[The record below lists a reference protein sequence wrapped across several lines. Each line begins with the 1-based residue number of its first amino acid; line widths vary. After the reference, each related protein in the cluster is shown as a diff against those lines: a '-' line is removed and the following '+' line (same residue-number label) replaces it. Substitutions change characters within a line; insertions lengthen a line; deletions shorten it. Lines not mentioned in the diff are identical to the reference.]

1 MNINSVKLIYFSPNK
16 TTKRVL
22 EGIAQGIQ
30 VERIDH
36 LDLTPPA
43 AKTQEFGEMQD
54 EFVIIGAPV
63 YGGRV
68 AIEAVKRVHRI
79 KVNQIPAVI
88 VVVYGNRAYEDA
100 LLELK
105 NLTVEAGFIPIAGG
119 AFIGE
124 HSHSN
129 EITPIACG
137 RPGVEDLKKAREF
150 GMLIRKKMRD
160 TNFLNEIPPLQV
172 PGNFPYKERRNRP
185 KVSPV
190 TRKTLCT
197 LCGTCATVCPNGA
210 ITVSHMVMTD
220 PDGCISCCSCIKNCP
235 TQARIFEA
243 PEVKKIAEWLSK
255 NCRDR
260 KEPEIYV

>member
-1 MNINSVKLIYFSPNK
+1 MQDFV
-16 TTKRVL
+16 
-22 EGIAQGIQ
+22 
-30 VERIDH
+30 
-36 LDLTPPA
+36 
-43 AKTQEFGEMQD
+43 EMQN

-68 AIEAVKRVHRI
+68 ALEAVKRVHRL
-79 KVNQIPAVI
+79 KANQTPAAV

-105 NLTVEAGFIPIAGG
+105 NLTVDAGFIPIAGG

-129 EITPIACG
+129 ETTPIACG
-137 RPGVEDLKKAREF
+137 RPDVQDLKKASEF

-160 TNFLNEIPPLQV
+160 TNFFDEMQPLRV

-185 KVSPV
+185 KVSP
-190 TRKTLCT
+190 TTLETLCT
-197 LCGTCATVCPNGA
+197 LCGTCATVCPTGA
-210 ITVSHMVMTD
+210 ITVSHMVITD

-235 TQARIFEA
+235 TQARVFEA
-243 PEVKKIAEWLSK
+243 PEIKEIAERLSK

-260 KEPEIYV
+260 WEYSCAIIKT

>member
-1 MNINSVKLIYFSPNK
+1 MNIKSVKLIYFSPTK
-16 TTKRVL
+16 TTKLIL

-30 VERIDH
+30 VERMDH

-43 AKTQEFGEMQD
+43 AKTQEFGEVQD
-54 EFVIIGAPV
+54 ELVIIGAPV

-68 AIEAVKRVHRI
+68 ALEAVKRVHRL
-79 KVNQIPAVI
+79 KGNQTPAVI

-105 NLTVEAGFIPIAGG
+105 NLTVEAGFITVAGG

-129 EITPIACG
+129 EATPIACG
-137 RPGVEDLKKAREF
+137 RPDVEDLKKAREF

-160 TNFLNEIPPLQV
+160 INFSNEVPPLLV

-185 KVSPV
+185 KVSPITQETV
-190 TRKTLCT
+190 CT
-197 LCGTCATVCPNGA
+197 LCGTCASVCPTGA
-210 ITVSHMVMTD
+210 ITVSHSVMTD
-220 PDGCISCCSCIKNCP
+220 SDECISCCSCIKNCP
-235 TQARIFEA
+235 AQARVFEA
-243 PEVKKIAEWLSK
+243 PEIKEIAERLSK

-260 KEPEIYV
+260 KEPGVYV

>member
-1 MNINSVKLIYFSPNK
+1 MDIKTLKLIYFSPTK

-30 VERIDH
+30 VDRMDH
-36 LDLTPPA
+36 LDLTPLA
-43 AKTQEFGEMQD
+43 ARTQEFGEMQD

-68 AIEAVKRVHRI
+68 ALEAMRRMQRLKA
-79 KVNQIPAVI
+79 NQTPAVM

-100 LLELK
+100 LLEMR
-105 NLTVEAGFIPIAGG
+105 NLAVEAGFIPIAGA

-124 HSHSN
+124 HSRSN
-129 EITPIACG
+129 ETMPIACG
-137 RPGVEDLKKAREF
+137 RPDAEDLKKAREF
-150 GMLIRKKMRD
+150 GILIRKKMRAID
-160 TNFLNEIPPLQV
+160 LSNEVPPLRV

-190 TRKTLCT
+190 TLETLCT
-197 LCGTCATVCPNGA
+197 LCGTCADVCPTGA

-235 TQARIFEA
+235 TQARVFEA
-243 PEVKKIAEWLSK
+243 PEIKEIAERLNK
-255 NCRDR
+255 NCRER

>member
-1 MNINSVKLIYFSPNK
+1 MNIKSVKLIYFSPTK
-16 TTKRVL
+16 TTKQVL

-30 VERIDH
+30 VNRIDH

-43 AKTQEFGEMQD
+43 AETQGLGEIRD
-54 EFVIIGAPV
+54 EFVMIGTPV

-68 AIEAVKRVHRI
+68 PMEAVKRVRRI

-105 NLTVEAGFIPIAGG
+105 NLTVEAGFIPAAGG

-129 EITPIACG
+129 ETAPIACG
-137 RPGVEDLKKAREF
+137 RPDKEDLRKARGF

-160 TNFLNEIPPLQV
+160 INFPNEMPPLQV
-172 PGNFPYKERRNRP
+172 PGNFPYKARRNRQ
-185 KVSPV
+185 KVSPI
-190 TRKTLCT
+190 TREIVCT
-197 LCGTCATVCPNGA
+197 LCGTCATVCPTGA
-210 ITVSHMVMTD
+210 ITVGQTVMTD
-220 PDGCISCCSCIKNCP
+220 PDGCISCCSCIRNCP
-235 TQARIFEA
+235 TQARVFEA
-243 PEVKKIAEWLSK
+243 PEVKEIAERLSK
-255 NCRDR
+255 YCRDR
-260 KEPEIYV
+260 KEPEIYF

>member
-1 MNINSVKLIYFSPNK
+1 MNIKSVKLIYFSPTK
-16 TTKRVL
+16 TTKQVL
-22 EGIAQGIQ
+22 EDIAQGIQ
-30 VERIDH
+30 VDRIDH

-43 AKTQEFGEMQD
+43 AKTQEFGEIQD

-68 AIEAVKRVHRI
+68 ALEAVKRVHRL
-79 KVNQIPAVI
+79 KANQNPAVI

-105 NLTVEAGFIPIAGG
+105 NLTVEAGFIPVAGG

-129 EITPIACG
+129 ETTPIACG
-137 RPGVEDLKKAREF
+137 RPDVEDLKKAREF

-160 TNFLNEIPPLQV
+160 INFFNEMRPLLV
-172 PGNFPYKERRNRP
+172 PGNFPYKERRNQP
-185 KVSPV
+185 KVSPI
-190 TRKTLCT
+190 TQETLCT
-197 LCGTCATVCPNGA
+197 LCGTCATVCPTGA
-210 ITVSHMVMTD
+210 ITVSDMVMTD
-220 PDGCISCCSCIKNCP
+220 PNGCIFCCSCIKNCP
-235 TQARIFEA
+235 TQARVFEA
-243 PEVKKIAEWLSK
+243 PEIKERAERLSK
-255 NCRDR
+255 DCRDR